1 MNCTVT
7 MRNVLVTIKHVVVSM
22 KNVLVTITNVV
33 VSMKKKNKTIFF
45 QVLQNID
52 KFFKE
57 TGVYIPYIFIGK
69 DYIHQG
75 SIFLIFSWIRIT
87 RNRGVY

>member
-33 VSMKKKNKTIFF
+33 VSMKKKISNNF
-45 QVLQNID
+45 L
-52 KFFKE
+52 
-57 TGVYIPYIFIGK
+57 P
-69 DYIHQG
+69 G
-75 SIFLIFSWIRIT
+75 SAE
-87 RNRGVY
+87 Y